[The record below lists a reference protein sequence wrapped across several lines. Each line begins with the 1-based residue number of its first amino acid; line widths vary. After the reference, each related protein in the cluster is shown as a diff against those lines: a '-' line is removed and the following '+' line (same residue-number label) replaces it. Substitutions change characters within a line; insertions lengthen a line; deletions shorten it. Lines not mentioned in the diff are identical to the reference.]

1 MHGFGETKKSKDP
14 PIFDKKNMENP
25 WLPVDFSGFS
35 LDHSRCPHLRQNG
48 IWLPPEEPVVEDQW
62 QKSYKLKKM
71 IERGEMP
78 LSRASVDVARLSRAY
93 TTTTTTTTMTTTT
106 NTTTTLLLLLRR
118 LLLLI
123 LLYYDDDDDD
133 DYYYYY

>member
-1 MHGFGETKKSKDP
+1 
-14 PIFDKKNMENP
+14 MENP

-93 TTTTTTTTMTTTT
+93 TTTTTMTTTT
-106 NTTTTLLLLLRR
+106 NTTTTTLLLLRR
-118 LLLLI
+118 LLLLLI
-123 LLYYDDDDDD
+123 LLYYYDDYYYADD
-133 DYYYYY
+133 DYYY